1 MHDDGIHGQ
10 TGRPVRHGHGH
21 DWARHYAAR
30 RPAVACLLVLICRNI
45 STSTTLRGSS
55 SVVSCLWARLA
66 LQGPPQHPTIAEVD
80 RGRRGVAGHGGE
92 GYRRGIGPE
101 RPDVAL
107 TAVVVKVPRMDVR
120 SSRRE
125 RGGARRGYDTSSP
138 WWGGRPAAQA
148 VEVSRGSGGGAARRW
163 RGQGGAAAQAVER
176 PMRSGD
182 DVVGGAGGW
191 RKGRKRG
198 AGGDNVGCGW
208 GSGKER
214 IWMDGSLIYLGFD
227 WCKVYTGRYRAG
239 PLIVSCPCLHSGA
252 GPVCIHGYSVEY
264 PLFLQ
269 RKIHTYSV
277 F

>member
-30 RPAVACLLVLICRNI
+30 RPAVACLLVLTCRNI
-45 STSTTLRGSS
+45 GTSTTLRGSS
-55 SVVSCLWARLA
+55 SVVSCLWAGLA
-66 LQGPPQHPTIAEVD
+66 LQGPPQHPTIVEVD
-80 RGRRGVAGHGGE
+80 RGRRSVAGHGGE
-92 GYRRGIGPE
+92 GYRRGIGAE

-107 TAVVVKVPRMDVR
+107 MAVVVRVPRMDVR

-125 RGGARRGYDTSSP
+125 RGGARCGYDTSSP
-138 WWGGRPAAQA
+138 WWGEEA
-148 VEVSRGSGGGAARRW
+148 
-163 RGQGGAAAQAVER
+163 
-176 PMRSGD
+176 
-182 DVVGGAGGW
+182 GGAGGGGVEGE
-191 RKGRKRG
+191 RRRCG
-198 AGGDNVGCGW
+198 AEVERPR
-208 GSGKER
+208 GSGSASSGEADEEWRRCGGRRRRMEEGEKKGGRGRQRRVWVESGEER
-214 IWMDGSLIYLGFD
+214 IWMNGNLIYLGFD

-252 GPVCIHGYSVEY
+252 CPVCIHGYSVEY